1 MWMQTGKLN
10 PLVSLGETVR
20 KVELGLLL
28 VACTIF
34 ESFKDT
40 AAQMYLHRACGTALS
55 SSESP
60 NMVLEFAG
68 CWS

>member
-1 MWMQTGKLN
+1 MWLQTGKLN
-10 PLVSLGETVR
+10 PLVSLEETVR
-20 KVELGLLL
+20 KV
-28 VACTIF
+28 ACASF

-40 AAQMYLHRACGTALS
+40 DAQLYLPGACHAALS

-60 NMVLEFAG
+60 NRVLEFAG